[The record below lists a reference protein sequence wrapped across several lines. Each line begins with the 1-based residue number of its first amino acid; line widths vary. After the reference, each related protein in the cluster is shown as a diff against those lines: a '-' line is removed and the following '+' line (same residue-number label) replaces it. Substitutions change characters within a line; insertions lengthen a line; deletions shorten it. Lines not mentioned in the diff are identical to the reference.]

1 MGSACTAGYKFEVT
15 TTSTPAMKIL
25 DSTLAQHAAALM
37 RSGAYLVAILLVCWN
52 YWINRYFGMPD
63 IDQISYHLQFGAEGL
78 GASDPAVVRRF
89 VRWCIVA
96 PLLLLVCVLLAERWV
111 LARGK
116 WLSARL
122 RAALPAAALVAA
134 IALWLSQLSI
144 MEFVAANAGPDYFG
158 QHYVPPAQVAVQGIN
173 PKNLI
178 LIYVESLEAG
188 YSDRAVFGDNLIA
201 PLTDLDARS
210 FAASHFDQFEQ
221 VPGTG
226 WTIAAMV
233 ATQCGVPLKRITVFD
248 ETTQGD
254 VVQAFLPNAVCL
266 SDILA
271 RHGYRN
277 VFMGGASPTF
287 AGKGKFLRA
296 HHYHE
301 VLGREDWLRNGVP
314 ENAMNGWGLYD
325 EDLFGRARAR
335 LSELHAAGQ
344 PFNLTLLTV
353 DSHEPFGHL
362 SRSCARRG
370 HAGFEGVIRCSASD
384 IAAFVE
390 HVAARGYLPNTN
402 IVILGDHLARRNP
415 LTAELSQLPER
426 TIFNRFISTNT
437 PTPNRAQLLHFD
449 LLPTIL
455 EFTGY
460 AVTGGRMGLGYSGF
474 NQHALRPPADR
485 LADMDR
491 DLMNRSDEYL
501 ALWADPAAAP

>member
-25 DSTLAQHAAALM
+25 DSTFAQHAAALM
-37 RSGAYLVAILLVCWN
+37 RSGVYLVAILLVCWN

-122 RAALPAAALVAA
+122 RAALPAAALIAA

-325 EDLFGRARAR
+325 EDLFGRARVR
-335 LSELHAAGQ
+335 LGELHAAGQ

-370 HAGFEGVIRCSASD
+370 HAGFEGVIRCSAGD

-390 HVAARGYLPNTN
+390 HVAARGYLLDTN

-415 LTAELSQLPER
+415 LSHKLARLPAR
-426 TIFNRFISTNT
+426 SLFNAFIGVAV
-437 PTPNRAQLLHFD
+437 PARNRAQLVHFD

-455 EFTGY
+455 EFSGFT
-460 AVTGGRMGLGYSGF
+460 VEGGRLGLGYSAF
-474 NQHALRPPADR
+474 NQHAVQPEPQRLSALRASV
-485 LADMDR
+485 
-491 DLMNRSDEYL
+491 MNRSDSYR
-501 ALWADPAAAP
+501 ALWIAPRPP